1 MEFDFDLY
9 YFLKRL
15 LASFLGREFKFD
27 KIFAFICFPRNCVM
41 INFDFFTILAF
52 LILIFNKEFFK
63 SYSNEVIFYIKIIL
77 LESRLLLL
85 YSNYNCLQ

>member
-1 MEFDFDLY
+1 
-9 YFLKRL
+9 
-15 LASFLGREFKFD
+15 
-27 KIFAFICFPRNCVM
+27 M
-41 INFDFFTILAF
+41 INFDFFTILVF

-85 YSNYNCLQ
+85 NSNNNCLQLGQYFSKLILIHERELLIIKRFIILIKLFINYFYSCLN